1 MKTAF
6 VFSGQGSQSIGMGLS
21 LYNNFRAA
29 RDVFEEVDDT
39 LHEKLSD
46 LMFRGDM
53 ARLTQTQNAQ
63 PAIMSVGMAVVRVL
77 EKELGYSLTNK
88 ATFMAGHSLG
98 EYTALCAAGAL
109 SLSDTAKVLQIRGL
123 AMAWGSAI
131 IYGGMMAV
139 LGLSKEQIEEII
151 GRVSTREEAVYIAN
165 DNCLGQIIVSGDIR
179 ALSRMKVEAEKM
191 GVKKIIPLAVDGAFH
206 SPYMQPAADELLE
219 IIQKTTVM
227 TPKVPVVANVTALP
241 ETDPE
246 KIKKNMIA
254 QVTGSVRWRESVDFM
269 KAQGIDT
276 FIECANGKVMA
287 GLIRRIAPEAQM
299 LSAGDAESVQNV
311 LTILGK
317 SAK

>member
-21 LYNNFRAA
+21 LYENFRVA

-39 LHEKLSD
+39 LHEKLSE

-77 EKELGYSLTNK
+77 EKELGYSLTDC
-88 ATFMAGHSLG
+88 ASYMAGHSLG

-109 SLSDTAKVLQIRGL
+109 TLSDTAKLLQIRGL

-131 IYGGMMAV
+131 IYGGMMAI
-139 LGLSKEQIEEII
+139 LGLDKGKIEEII
-151 GRVSTREEAVYIAN
+151 GRISTREEAVYIAN

-191 GVKKIIPLAVDGAFH
+191 GVKKVIPLAVDGAFH

-219 IIQKTTVM
+219 TIQKIPVS
-227 TPKVPVVANVTALP
+227 TPKVPVVANVTAMP

-269 KAQGIDT
+269 VKEGIDT

-287 GLIRRIAPEAQM
+287 GLVRRIAPDAQM
-299 LSAGDAESVQNV
+299 VSAGDAESIQNV
-311 LTILGK
+311 LSILGK
-317 SAK
+317 KAV

>member
-21 LYNNFRAA
+21 LYDNFRVA

-39 LHEKLSD
+39 LHEKLSE

-77 EKELGYSLTNK
+77 EKELGYSLTDC
-88 ATFMAGHSLG
+88 ASYMAGHSLG
-98 EYTALCAAGAL
+98 EYTALCASGAL
-109 SLSDTAKVLQIRGL
+109 TLSDTAKLLQIRGL

-139 LGLSKEQIEEII
+139 LGLEKEQIEEII
-151 GRVSTREEAVYIAN
+151 QRVSTREEAVYIAN

-191 GVKKIIPLAVDGAFH
+191 GVKKVIPLAVDGAFH

-219 IIQKTTVM
+219 TIQKIPVSI
-227 TPKVPVVANVTALP
+227 PKVPVVANVTAMP
-241 ETDPE
+241 ETDPD

-254 QVTGSVRWRESVDFM
+254 QVTGSVRWRESIDFM
-269 KAQGIDT
+269 VKEGIDT

-287 GLIRRIAPEAQM
+287 GLIRRIAPDAQM
-299 LSAGDAESVQNV
+299 VSAGDAESIQNV
-311 LTILGK
+311 LSILGK
-317 SAK
+317 KAV